1 MRAAVID
8 VSGGPNNWPC
18 ASRTVH
24 LRYHICDTKPRRS
37 QPALRLI
44 LHGKH
49 VFDIHVLVVV
59 APPKTGGVHP
69 GDSQLFWFSVT
80 AGNFSDDC
88 KRTLDDLGLVLEC
101 ALILQ
106 VVHI

>member
-1 MRAAVID
+1 LRAAVID

-44 LHGKH
+44 LHSKH
-49 VFDIHVLVVV
+49 VFDIHVLVV
-59 APPKTGGVHP
+59 APPKTVAFTP
-69 GDSQLFWFSVT
+69 LETLAMT
-80 AGNFSDDC
+80 ANG
-88 KRTLDDLGLVLEC
+88 
-101 ALILQ
+101 
-106 VVHI
+106 H